1 MKIVIKEKYITYLI
15 LFGIILFSVSL
26 YYTKYYQK
34 EGFQTY
40 EQCRNLGYSKEFCVQ
55 TPTNLFGPAG
65 CVCPDGSIGQVYP
78 GLRGQCLC
86 GGIYRHYLY

>member
-1 MKIVIKEKYITYLI
+1 MKFVIKQNYITY
-15 LFGIILFSVSL
+15 IILTAIIIFTVSL
-26 YYTKYYQK
+26 YYTNQK

-55 TPTNLFGPAG
+55 TPSSIFGPAG
-65 CVCPDGSIGQVYP
+65 CVCPDGSYGRIYP

-86 GGIYRHYLY
+86 GGINNHYIF